1 MPKKKGKEAPEE
13 ELLVL
18 HEKWV
23 EAAKKHLRELIALA
37 LIIVLA
43 AVGWAMF
50 QYQRE
55 RQETKASLLYARAEM
70 SRKSGQEKFLKEVI
84 RRYGGTSAALQA
96 RMDLFD
102 SYYQKGEIDKALSEI
117 EAIKK
122 RAKGDMKTFVTL
134 GEGYLF
140 EEKRDWAKARADYE
154 KAARANIG
162 LEYLAW
168 LDLARVSELSGD
180 LDKAVQYY
188 REFIG
193 LKPQGNILDFVE
205 VQLSKLEAKLE
216 ERKE

>member
-37 LIIVLA
+37 LIIVLGA
-43 AVGWAMF
+43 IGWTMF

-70 SRKSGQEKFLKEVI
+70 SKTGQEKFLKEII

-96 RMDLFD
+96 HMDLFD
-102 SYYQKGEIDKALSEI
+102 FYYQKGDLDKALSEI
-117 EAIKK
+117 KAVKK
-122 RAKGDMKTFVTL
+122 RAKGDMKVFVTL

-140 EEKRDWAKARADYE
+140 EEKKDWAKAQVDYE
-154 KAARANIG
+154 KAAQADIG

-168 LDLARVSELSGD
+168 LDLARVSELSGN

-193 LKPQGNILDFVE
+193 LKPQGAILDFVE

-216 ERKE
+216 E